1 MIASSTSPAG
11 SGAVVEAGETVA
23 ERKECS
29 TETESSRYAGFI
41 ITLVLQ
47 SLRVDD
53 TSALWLSMSS
63 LPNDMVLACVQEGH
77 CHEVAVLE
85 EAQDMEGGD
94 DWPGEASTL
103 AVKKREATASF
114 FTMAAAATC

>member
-1 MIASSTSPAG
+1 
-11 SGAVVEAGETVA
+11 
-23 ERKECS
+23 
-29 TETESSRYAGFI
+29 
-41 ITLVLQ
+41 
-47 SLRVDD
+47 
-53 TSALWLSMSS
+53 
-63 LPNDMVLACVQEGH
+63 MVLACVQEGH